1 MFTFML
7 TKADF
12 MGYCSCKLKF
22 LFTIRTRKPT
32 VFIIKSSEGRCH
44 TLNIMDSLL
53 PTPGTLTTMAVC
65 LRDRLIL
72 LH

>member
-22 LFTIRTRKPT
+22 LFTIKTRKLT
-32 VFIIKSSEGRCH
+32 VFIIKSSEGA
-44 TLNIMDSLL
+44 L
-53 PTPGTLTTMAVC
+53 PHSEHNG
-65 LRDRLIL
+65 
-72 LH
+72 

>member
-32 VFIIKSSEGRCH
+32 VIYNKKLRGALPHSEHNG
-44 TLNIMDSLL
+44 
-53 PTPGTLTTMAVC
+53 
-65 LRDRLIL
+65 
-72 LH
+72 